1 MASANRT
8 LHSVGKGT
16 ASGSVAGAT
25 GDSIHV
31 GIILVE
37 PIGRLNVAKKSK
49 KAKRSAPARKKCLLY
64 PRKRAFGYV
73 RITPVLSEVERR
85 S

>member
-1 MASANRT
+1 M
-8 LHSVGKGT
+8 
-16 ASGSVAGAT
+16 
-25 GDSIHV
+25 
-31 GIILVE
+31 
-37 PIGRLNVAKKSK
+37 AKKSK